1 LNLIVR
7 RMPEV
12 MKLKACTIRLI
23 ESAEGRLELKAAHGL
38 SQAYL
43 ERGAL
48 DEELATHFILQGEPV
63 VIPDAT
69 VDLHTIYHKAAAA
82 EGVGSI
88 LAVPI
93 TVQEEPIGM
102 MRLLTAEVRYFSAA
116 DINFAMAVAE
126 QGGIAIQNA
135 VTYTK
140 MQGMIA
146 GPGK

>member
-1 LNLIVR
+1 MTWTAKKRI
-7 RMPEV
+7 
-12 MKLKACTIRLI
+12 C
-23 ESAEGRLELKAAHGL
+23 SAGR
-38 SQAYL
+38 Y
-43 ERGAL
+43 
-48 DEELATHFILQGEPV
+48 ILQGEPV

-69 VDLHTIYHKAAAA
+69 VDIHTIYHKEAKA

-93 TVQEEPIGM
+93 TVGEEPIGM

-135 VTYTK
+135 VNYQK
-140 MQGMIA
+140 MQDLLSTPSGVGA
-146 GPGK
+146 DTSN